1 MSKVYFYYEVNK
13 VIEATKITIENIL
26 HNIFLKYVN
35 TWHAF
40 IYITIG
46 KLIP

>member
-13 VIEATKITIENIL
+13 VIATKITIENIL